1 MRLNLG
7 NKILML
13 LHWLCSLMICVAF
26 ALCIILPNL
35 RGDLI
40 ARAESSL
47 GSVGARI
54 LGVVLLALYVALSAV
69 VLLRLLR
76 GRRRE
81 EQGFITVGS
90 DEKGRVRIAVSAVE
104 QMVRQSVR
112 TIDGISDMKIDIE
125 GADESIVIGITAAI
139 TNGAHV
145 PTLTANM
152 RRAITQFVEDSCG
165 VSVQSVTVTIDAV
178 NGKAD
183 TSRHMLGRNKPQ
195 ADTTTPTHAS
205 QATVSGYDREP
216 EPVSTDDAPAEQPA
230 TYTWENAPAAVETP
244 AGAEASTETEVTTG
258 ADAVTGAQT
267 PAYDPDKP
275 YESEFAKDYA
285 AMKARES
292 DGDVETPEETKPEE

>member
-26 ALCIILPNL
+26 ALCIIVPDL
-35 RGDLI
+35 RGNLI

-47 GSVGARI
+47 GGVGARV
-54 LGVVLLALYVALSAV
+54 LGVVLLVLYVVLSVA
-69 VLLRLLR
+69 VLLRLVR
-76 GRRRE
+76 RRRRE

-112 TIDGISDMKIDIE
+112 SIDGISDMKMDIE
-125 GADESIVIGITAAI
+125 GADEAIVIGITATIA
-139 TNGAHV
+139 NGAHV

-165 VSVQSVTVTIDAV
+165 VAVQSVTVTIDAV

-195 ADTTTPTHAS
+195 ADAATPTYAPQSTAS
-205 QATVSGYDREP
+205 SYDTEP
-216 EPVSTDDAPAEQPA
+216 EPVSTDDTPVEEPVPRPWESASAAE
-230 TYTWENAPAAVETP
+230 TTTE
-244 AGAEASTETEVTTG
+244 AGASTGMEDSTETQSPT
-258 ADAVTGAQT
+258 
-267 PAYDPDKP
+267 YDLNKP

-285 AMKARES
+285 AMKARENG
-292 DGDVETPEETKPEE
+292 GDVEAPEETEPEE

>member
-7 NKILML
+7 NKILIL

-26 ALCIILPNL
+26 ALCIIVPDL

-47 GSVGARI
+47 GSVGARV
-54 LGVVLLALYVALSAV
+54 LGAVLLALYVALSVA
-69 VLLRLLR
+69 VLLRLVR

-112 TIDGISDMKIDIE
+112 SIDGISDMKIDIE
-125 GADESIVIGITAAI
+125 GADEAIIIGITATIA
-139 TNGAHV
+139 NGAHV

-165 VSVQSVTVTIDAV
+165 VAVQSVTVTIDAV

-183 TSRHMLGRNKPQ
+183 ASRHMLGRNKPQ
-195 ADTTTPTHAS
+195 ADMATPTYAPQAS
-205 QATVSGYDREP
+205 ASGYDTEP
-216 EPVSTDDAPAEQPA
+216 EPVSMDDAPVAEPA
-230 TYTWENAPAAVETP
+230 TRTWESVPAAETT
-244 AGAEASTETEVTTG
+244 AEAEDTAKTEAFAET
-258 ADAVTGAQT
+258 QT

-285 AMKARES
+285 AMKARENG
-292 DGDVETPEETKPEE
+292 GDVEAPEDTEPEE